1 MKSMKYII
9 RCIVVL
15 MMVAFAQ
22 SVSAQSDAQFSQ
34 YYEVKSYYN
43 PGAIGTSDSLKIRG
57 GGRLQW
63 IGIDNAPQ
71 TFAGV
76 AEMPFKLFNKRFG
89 VGLLMQQES
98 MGLYKNLTLGAQLGY
113 KIKLFGGELTPA
125 IQIGFINQTFKGS
138 EVFIPDDDNYHDS
151 GDEAIPKQDLTGYSL
166 DLGAGV
172 YYTRKGLWTGVSMT
186 HINQPVVTL
195 NSESGGEATTEK
207 SYEFKI
213 GRTLYFMAGYNIP
226 IKNTLFEVIPSVLV
240 KTDFQF
246 TTGEITARMRYKKFL
261 TAGVGYRYDDAV
273 SITLGAE
280 FKGFYIGY
288 SYDYPISAIAKA
300 SHGSHEVWLGYQLK
314 LNLSEKNKNKHKS
327 IRLM

>member
-300 SHGSHEVWLGYQLK
+300 SHGSHEVWLGYQLN